1 MSTESVMLSNHHH
14 STPLL
19 WGRDPCLF
27 LCMFICLNNICWR
40 DFSFPMELSWHLPWK
55 LISHKCFASELW
67 ILIQL
72 IRVYP
77 YTSATVSSF
86 LYSCC
91 FEIVIYVSSSFVP
104 FQDYFGYSM
113 SLEFSIWIF
122 GSLVNFCQKS
132 LLGFWLGL
140 CGLCRYTWGAIL
152 IIVSL
157 LVSECEI
164 AFHFISSLF

>member
-91 FEIVIYVSSSFVP
+91 FEIVIYACHRGNVP
-104 FQDYFGYSM
+104 DKLRNLLTFDQDIS
-113 SLEFSIWIF
+113 
-122 GSLVNFCQKS
+122 
-132 LLGFWLGL
+132 
-140 CGLCRYTWGAIL
+140 LCRYLNYTSVWDLHVSFGLYNRCFFHSWIMTNKSDFSGKLLLWG
-152 IIVSL
+152 
-157 LVSECEI
+157 
-164 AFHFISSLF
+164 